1 MFWDKLKERK
11 EKKMAEKHAYDVKYE
26 NVAVPEVHIHREKGV
41 PMEEEAEGRKEEDF
55 CKEKNTEI
63 TYDSVAV
70 PEIHIK
76 KHS

>member
-1 MFWDKLKERK
+1 MFWEKLKEKK
-11 EKKMAEKHAYDVKYE
+11 EKRMAEKHAYDVKYE
-26 NVAVPEVHIHREKGV
+26 NVAVPEVHIHRDKASLV
-41 PMEEEAEGRKEEDF
+41 EEETQETKEEDF

>member
-11 EKKMAEKHAYDVKYE
+11 EKRMAEKHAYDVQYD
-26 NVAVPEVHIHREKGV
+26 NVAVPEVHIHREKGSS
-41 PMEEEAEGRKEEDF
+41 MEAERKEPEQEEF

-63 TYDSVAV
+63 TYDSLAV

-76 KHS
+76 NHS

>member
-26 NVAVPEVHIHREKGV
+26 NVAVPEVHIHREKGSS
-41 PMEEEAEGRKEEDF
+41 MEEEAEGRKEEDF

>member
-11 EKKMAEKHAYDVKYE
+11 EKRMAEKHAYDVQYD
-26 NVAVPEVHIHREKGV
+26 NVAVPEVHIHREKGS
-41 PMEEEAEGRKEEDF
+41 PMEEEAEEMNQENF